1 MYCKLFKYFRVF
13 MYLFK
18 VDKFLFD
25 WMIIIMY
32 RIFIIDYIYRIYFYK
47 SEKKVKNKLKMN
59 IMMNV

>member
-1 MYCKLFKYFRVF
+1 

-47 SEKKVKNKLKMN
+47 SEKKVKKKNLK
-59 IMMNV
+59 

>member
-1 MYCKLFKYFRVF
+1 

-18 VDKFLFD
+18 VDKFFFD

-47 SEKKVKNKLKMN
+47 SEKKVKKKK
-59 IMMNV
+59 I